1 MSTSYFVL
9 IHTVRIKLH
18 TGNFLLNF
26 SISNHFDV
34 FLYTTVGSTQPL
46 TTNMYVLNEN
56 NRIVEREITYTPGLY
71 KIFDEIVVNA
81 ADNKQ
86 RDPNMDKLDIVVDAI
101 HNKISVRNNGK
112 GIPVVIHREQN
123 CYVPTMIFGQL
134 LTGSNFDDDEQK
146 TTGGRN
152 GYGAKLAN
160 VFSKEFIVDCVDV
173 ERGLKFHQVFRNNMG
188 VTEEPIVRQCT
199 AADMKAGDSVQI
211 TFSPDLERFKMDHL
225 DEATVGL
232 FARRAYD
239 IAGTMASSAGKRLQV
254 TLNGEKLAI
263 KSFKDF
269 IGTFE
274 NVATPV
280 AYAQSDRWEVCVAAS
295 SDATMQQISFVNAI
309 HTSSGGK
316 HVTYIA
322 DQIATH
328 LIKALKKK
336 NKGGSELKKPQI
348 VNHLFIMIN
357 CLIEN
362 PTFDSQSKDRLT
374 SQPKTFGSKFELSP
388 EFLKKIEK
396 SDVAEKIL
404 SYATFKDREALKRKG
419 GVKKIKLTG
428 IAKLDDANCAGGARS
443 KECTL
448 IICEGDSAKSLAMAG
463 LSVVGRDLYG
473 VFPLKGKPMNVR
485 DAKTSAVNKNE
496 EIENLVK
503 IMGLKYGTIYDES
516 NIKTLRYGHLMIM
529 ADQDSDGSHI
539 KGLIVNLIHS
549 TCTSL
554 NSGYLFNMD
563 ISNSYRFFC

>member
-1 MSTSYFVL
+1 
-9 IHTVRIKLH
+9 
-18 TGNFLLNF
+18 
-26 SISNHFDV
+26 
-34 FLYTTVGSTQPL
+34 
-46 TTNMYVLNEN
+46 MYILNEN
-56 NRIVEREITYTPGLY
+56 NRIVEREITFTPGLY

-86 RDPNMDKLDIVVDAI
+86 RDPNMDKIDIVLDAI
-101 HNKISVRNNGK
+101 NNKVSVRNNGK
-112 GIPVVIHREQN
+112 GIPVVVHREQN

-188 VTEEPIVRQCT
+188 VTEEPVVRKCS
-199 AADMKAGDSVQI
+199 AADMKGGDYVQI
-211 TFSPDLERFKMDHL
+211 TFSPDLERFKMSHL
-225 DEATVGL
+225 DDATVSL

-274 NVATPV
+274 NVTSPV
-280 AYAQSDRWEVCVAAS
+280 AYAQSDRWEVCVGAS

-309 HTSSGGK
+309 HTSSGGR

-328 LIKALKKK
+328 LVKALKKK
-336 NKGGSELKKPQI
+336 NKGGSELKKSQI

-374 SQPKTFGSKFELSP
+374 SQPKTFGSKFDLSP
-388 EFLKKIEK
+388 DFLKKIEK

-428 IAKLDDANCAGGARS
+428 IAKLDDANCAGSARS

-503 IMGLKYGTIYDES
+503 IMGFKFGTIYDES

-549 TCTSL
+549 TYS
-554 NSGYLFNMD
+554 FFVFV
-563 ISNSYRFFC
+563 SNSSPCR

>member
-86 RDPNMDKLDIVVDAI
+86 RDPNMDKLDIVVDAV

-188 VTEEPIVRQCT
+188 VAEEPIVRQCT

-211 TFSPDLERFKMDHL
+211 TFSPDLERFKMNHL

-274 NVATPV
+274 NVAAPV

>member
-1 MSTSYFVL
+1 
-9 IHTVRIKLH
+9 
-18 TGNFLLNF
+18 
-26 SISNHFDV
+26 
-34 FLYTTVGSTQPL
+34 
-46 TTNMYVLNEN
+46 MYVLNEN

-86 RDPNMDKLDIVVDAI
+86 RDPNMDKLDIVVDAV

-188 VTEEPIVRQCT
+188 VAEEPIVRQCT

-549 TCTSL
+549 TCTVL
-554 NSGYLFNMD
+554 NSGYLFIMN
-563 ISNSYRFFC
+563 ISNSFRFFC

>member
-1 MSTSYFVL
+1 
-9 IHTVRIKLH
+9 
-18 TGNFLLNF
+18 
-26 SISNHFDV
+26 
-34 FLYTTVGSTQPL
+34 
-46 TTNMYVLNEN
+46 MYVLNEN

-86 RDPNMDKLDIVVDAI
+86 RDPNMDKLDIVVDAV

-188 VTEEPIVRQCT
+188 VAEEPIVRQCT

-211 TFSPDLERFKMDHL
+211 TFSPDLERFKMNHL

-254 TLNGEKLAI
+254 TLNGEKLTI

-274 NVATPV
+274 NVAAPV

-549 TCTSL
+549 TCTVL
-554 NSGYLFNMD
+554 KSGYLFIMN
-563 ISNSYRFFC
+563 ISNSFRFFC